1 MQKIKVGNAPCSWGT
16 LEFEGLDVNP
26 IEYPQMLNELVETGY
41 TATELGDWGFM
52 PTDPNALRKEIEGR
66 DLVMLGA
73 YVQCAFAKEE
83 AHEAGLAEVLKIAHL
98 LADSTS
104 NKPYII
110 LADDNTSVPERNL
123 NAGRATHAMGLNS
136 AQWKVFAKGVQ
147 SMAKAVNEETGLP
160 TIFHHHSAGYVEAPW
175 EIDAFLE
182 NTDPKLINLV
192 FDTGHYVFGS
202 GKDGLGS
209 DGNLSAVLDK
219 YSERISYIHFK
230 DCHPGIAAKTRE
242 ENWDYLKALKHG
254 LFCELGQGSVNF
266 KGVVD
271 WLTKRNY
278 EGYILVEQDVLPGM
292 GEPKESARR
301 NREYLRSIG
310 LIIIKLVR

>member
-1 MQKIKVGNAPCSWGT
+1 MEKIKVGNAPCSWGT

-26 IEYPQMLNELVETGY
+26 IGYTQMLDELVETGY
-41 TATELGDWGFM
+41 VATELGDWGFM
-52 PTDPNALRKEIEGR
+52 PTEPVALRKEIESR
-66 DLVMLGA
+66 HLVNLGA
-73 YVQCAFAKEE
+73 YVQCAFKKAE
-83 AHEAGLAEVLKIAHL
+83 AHAAGQEEVLKIARL
-98 LADSTS
+98 LAASSD
-104 NKPYII
+104 NKPFII
-110 LADDNTSVPERNL
+110 LADDNTSEPVRNL
-123 NAGRATHAMGLNS
+123 NAGRATKDMGLS
-136 AQWKVFAKGVQ
+136 AAEWKVFAKGVQ
-147 SMAKAVNEETGLP
+147 DIAKAVREETGLP

-209 DGNLSAVLDK
+209 DGNLTPVLNK
-219 YSERISYIHFK
+219 YGDRISYIHFK
-230 DCHPGIAAKTRE
+230 DCHPGIAAKTRA
-242 ENWDYLKALKHG
+242 ENWDYIKALRNG
-254 LFCELGQGSVNF
+254 LFCELGKGCVDF

-271 WLTKRNY
+271 WLEKRNY
-278 EGYILVEQDVLPGM
+278 KGYVLVEQDVLPGM

-310 LIIIKLVR
+310 L